1 MDATAVALELLD
13 ALERD
18 DLPRLRS
25 GLQRVREARVALRRD
40 GLELVESAV
49 RLDRAEALRELLC
62 LGAGGQ
68 IYELFGIHSRALLTG
83 LAEACLARG
92 QMRCLVELLML
103 GEVLPSLGHD
113 VALVDRVA
121 AAVVAEMQL
130 EDERVVSV
138 VAACGTNRGAFL
150 VQALRCGRLP
160 LLRRLAATCTSAQEY
175 GASVLG
181 EVPLVAAAEAG
192 FTAALGALV
201 AAGAK
206 PNVAWRRHGY
216 PLHFALRCAR
226 LQPAERAELV
236 HELLRLGA
244 VPELRDADG
253 LDAFALAAQRHD
265 NDAGRVLREHGRDY
279 GPRQSREARARGV
292 RDVCLIYDKADGLIY
307 RIGQPDTPF
316 LSGGD
321 YDGPCPCSVE
331 QFRADYEQ
339 VRKRRPEYP
348 LDWFEPF
355 LARLERGQ
363 EFAYDEF
370 HHQSPHI
377 RFVRF
382 DTSSNWSQ
390 MVD

>member
-25 GLQRVREARVALRRD
+25 GVQRVRKERVALRRD
-40 GLELVESAV
+40 GLDLVESAV
-49 RLDRAEALRELLC
+49 RLDRAEALRDLLD
-62 LGAGGQ
+62 LGRSGQ
-68 IYELFGIHSRALLTG
+68 IYDLFGIYSRALLTQ
-83 LAEACLARG
+83 LAEACLATG
-92 QMRCLVELLML
+92 KLRCLIELLML
-103 GEVLPSLGHD
+103 GEVLPPLGHD

-121 AAVVAEMQL
+121 MAVVAEMQL
-130 EDERVVSV
+130 EDERVASV

-160 LLRRLAATCTSAQEY
+160 LVQRLAATCTSAQEY
-175 GASVLG
+175 GASALG

-192 FTAALGALV
+192 VIDALRLLV

-226 LQPAERAELV
+226 LAPAERAELV

-265 NDAGRVLREHGRDY
+265 NEAGQVLREHGRDY

-292 RDVCLIYDKADGLIY
+292 RDICLIYDKADGLIY

-321 YDGPCPCSVE
+321 YDGPCPCSIE

-339 VRKRRPEYP
+339 VRKRRPEFP

-370 HHQSPHI
+370 HRQAPHI

-382 DTSSNWSQ
+382 DTQSNWSQ